1 MIRGRGWGV
10 VGAVL
15 VLAAS
20 VGYVAFVATRDHNGT
35 EVPPGC
41 RVSLDGVTYTMS
53 PEQTAHATTIAAV
66 GKRMGMPDHAVSI
79 ALAAALQESN
89 LYNLEHGDRDS
100 LGLFQQRPS
109 QGWGS
114 ASEVLT
120 PHYAAGVFYRRLAGV
135 AGWETLPVTTAA
147 QRVQRSAAPN
157 SYAQW
162 EPQARAIAQAA
173 TGEIPAGLSCRDD
186 VGATQSSGKPLRQA
200 LAREL
205 GPITIDVPVPEAR
218 GWTVAAWL
226 VGHAQEFGVRQ
237 VTFAGQAWT
246 PSSGRWL
253 ASGEPVDMIVR
264 VTEKR

>member
-10 VGAVL
+10 VGAAL

-41 RVSLDGVTYTMS
+41 RGALDGLTYTMS
-53 PEQTAHATTIAAV
+53 PAQPAHATSIAAV
-66 GKRMGMPDHAVSI
+66 GKRMGMHDHAVPI

-135 AGWETLPVTTAA
+135 AGWETLPVTTA
-147 QRVQRSAAPN
+147 P
-157 SYAQW
+157 
-162 EPQARAIAQAA
+162 P
-173 TGEIPAGLSCRDD
+173 
-186 VGATQSSGKPLRQA
+186 
-200 LAREL
+200 
-205 GPITIDVPVPEAR
+205 
-218 GWTVAAWL
+218 
-226 VGHAQEFGVRQ
+226 
-237 VTFAGQAWT
+237 
-246 PSSGRWL
+246 
-253 ASGEPVDMIVR
+253 
-264 VTEKR
+264 